1 MANRQ
6 ASYIKKNF
14 SMEDMEKQLIGYL
27 DEYASNIPTE
37 IMLKLP
43 TLTPTVEDIK
53 KVKERIKKLPSEDR
67 KVIEDFAND
76 VADKI
81 KLPQL
86 KKIEE

>member
-1 MANRQ
+1 
-6 ASYIKKNF
+6 
-14 SMEDMEKQLIGYL
+14 MEDMEKQLIGYR

-37 IMLKLP
+37 VMLKLP
-43 TLTPTVEDIK
+43 TLTPTIEDMK
-53 KVKERIKKLPSEDR
+53 KVDEGLKKLPSKDR